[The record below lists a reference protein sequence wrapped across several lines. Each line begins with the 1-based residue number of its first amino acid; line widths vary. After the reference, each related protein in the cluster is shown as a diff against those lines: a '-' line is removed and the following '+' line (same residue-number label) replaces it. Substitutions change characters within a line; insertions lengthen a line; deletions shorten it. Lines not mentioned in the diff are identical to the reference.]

1 MCLVERRDSSHTFAR
16 CYLLDFGG
24 SPLFLLFDNWEV
36 LGRFVVHGSSITS
49 YSEIKRSWES
59 HFCGALPMGI
69 VVTGWS
75 IMLQTYLFVLLY
87 IIKKPSESK

>member
-1 MCLVERRDSSHTFAR
+1 MCLAERRDSSHTFAW

-24 SPLFLLFDNWEV
+24 TPLFLLFDDWEV
-36 LGRFVVHGSSITS
+36 LGRFVVRGFSITS
-49 YSEIKRSWES
+49 YSKIKISGES
-59 HFCGALPMGI
+59 HFCSALPMGI